1 MKRFLFPL
9 VSLLLLGMVDCAPT
23 TPVSMPQTIEDPYSK
38 CFV

>member
-9 VSLLLLGMVDCAPT
+9 VSLLLLSMVGCAPA